1 MKHSNL
7 TKFVFKTVALIA
19 FGFSSVQ
26 SQAQDARVQII
37 HNAASVALDTVDV
50 YVNDTKIDNVV
61 FRSGTGIIRVP
72 AGTYNVNLNNRNS
85 TDSGDQVLAR
95 FSVSLAANSG
105 NTIMAVGVEDT
116 TLYASNP
123 EGRNRLVQLIHRKNV
138 LFGSSNPAN
147 VATTI
152 IHGVTDAPGVNIT
165 TRPTSTILSLNNVR
179 YGDTTNNLFIPAQQ
193 IFIDVRV
200 NASNNLFRSYLAPL
214 QSFGGKSITV
224 FASGFVTPGS
234 NQSGSDFGLFALDTN
249 GGMAISIPQ
258 GVRMQIIHASA
269 DTSVNAVDVWL
280 NGTKRFSSLNRKSA
294 TNTISAI
301 AGTYRITV
309 TKSGSANDSAGL
321 LYKMDGVPLV
331 AGRNYLGIASGVLD
345 TNIYATN
352 PNGTNRTF
360 NLFGTDNYNE
370 TGIPSNA
377 TLWYFNGV
385 ADADLTS
392 LSRGTTN
399 PVALFNNVAFGDIAN
414 SVTIPTTPTS
424 AYVLRENIGGTLQRT
439 FRLRLPASVG
449 GRVGT
454 IFSVGYADTT
464 GNPSGVAMSSYH
476 IAFTDGSVV
485 SLDELNAY
493 AQIIHT
499 SADPSVAT
507 VDVYINGVKALDDFK
522 YASATP
528 FLPIVPYKANEV
540 KIAPANSTSTADA
553 FFTTNITGDSS
564 KYHYAVVA
572 GVRNP
577 ASFAPNPDGVDR
589 AFTVIVNNE
598 AKINAAISD
607 KNIDLMYFHSIAD
620 APKTT
625 SIGFNQIQYL
635 SKDNAYKSFH
645 GYRSHAAFGNML
657 FELKKSNTDTILY
670 RGYANL
676 LNHPGKTG
684 FIFAGGFI
692 NSASNQNGPSAFM
705 YIVWPEGF
713 VDTIGLSSV
722 AGITDG
728 IFDESG
734 VVVYPNPSNTIA
746 QLQIDSKVDT
756 HTQIIVSD
764 ITGKIVYEAQ
774 SHLMIG
780 KNSISIPVANWNN
793 GLYVVRATSG
803 NNTVVRKLAVSK

>member
-1 MKHSNL
+1 MKHSYL
-7 TKFVFKTVALIA
+7 TKIVFKSIALFA
-19 FGFSSVQ
+19 LGFTSVQ
-26 SQAQDARVQII
+26 SMAQDARVQII
-37 HNAASVALDTVDV
+37 HNAASVMLDTVDV

-72 AGTYNVNLNNRNS
+72 AGTYNVNLNNSNS
-85 TDSGDQVLAR
+85 ADSGDQVLAR
-95 FSVSLAANSG
+95 FSVALAANSG
-105 NTIMAVGVEDT
+105 NIIMAVGVEDT
-116 TLYASNP
+116 TLYAANP
-123 EGRNRLVQLIHRKNV
+123 EGRNREVRLIHRKNA
-138 LFGSSNPAN
+138 LFGSSNPSN
-147 VATTI
+147 IATTI
-152 IHGVTDAPGVNIT
+152 IHGVTDAPGVNIS
-165 TRPTSTILSLNNVR
+165 TRPVSTTLSLTNVR

-193 IFIDVRV
+193 TFIDIRV
-200 NASNNLFRSYLAPL
+200 SSNNALFRSYLAPL
-214 QSFGGKSITV
+214 QSFGGKSLTV
-224 FASGFVTPGS
+224 FASGFITPAT
-234 NQSGSDFGLFALDTN
+234 NQSGSDFGLFAIDTN
-249 GGMAISIPQ
+249 GGMAIPIPQ

-269 DTSVNAVDVWL
+269 DTSVHAVDVWM
-280 NGTKRFSSLNRKSA
+280 NGTKAFSALNRKSA
-294 TNTISAI
+294 SPTFSAI

-309 TKSGSANDSAGL
+309 TKAGSANDSTDL

-370 TGIPSNA
+370 IGAPGNA

-392 LSRGTTN
+392 LSRGTSS
-399 PVALFNNVAFGDIAN
+399 PVALFNNVAFGEIAN
-414 SVTIPTTPTS
+414 SVTIPTTPLT
-424 AYVLRENIGGTLQRT
+424 AYVLRETIGSSFNRT
-439 FRLRLPASVG
+439 FRLRLPTSLG

-464 GNPSGVAMSSYH
+464 GNPSGVPISSYY

-485 SLDELNAY
+485 SIDELNAF
-493 AQIIHT
+493 AQIIHS
-499 SADPSVAT
+499 SADPSVAS
-507 VDVYINGVKALDDFK
+507 VDVYINGEKALDDFA

-528 FLPIVPYKANEV
+528 FLPIVPFKANEI
-540 KIAPANSTSTADA
+540 KIAPSNSTSAADA
-553 FFTTNITGDSS
+553 FFTTSITGDSS

-577 ASFAPNPDGVDR
+577 GSFATNPDGVDR

-607 KNIDLMYFHSIAD
+607 KNVDLMYFHSISD

-635 SKDNAYKSFH
+635 SKDNSYKSFH

-657 FELKKSNTDTILY
+657 FELKKSNTDTLLY

-684 FIFAGGFI
+684 FVFAGGFL
-692 NSASNQNGPSAFM
+692 NSAANQNGPAVFM
-705 YIVWPEGF
+705 YLVWPDGF
-713 VDTIGLSSV
+713 VDTIGLSAV
-722 AGITDG
+722 TGIANQV
-728 IFDESG
+728 FDESG
-734 VVVYPNPSNTIA
+734 VVVYPNPANSIAHVQVESKFDAYTHITI
-746 QLQIDSKVDT
+746 
-756 HTQIIVSD
+756 SD
-764 ITGKIVYEAQ
+764 ITGKVMYDT
-774 SHLMIG
+774 STNLTIG
-780 KNSISIPVANWNN
+780 KNEIVVPITEWNN
-793 GLYVVRATSG
+793 GLYLIQIQSE
-803 NNTVVRKLAVSK
+803 NNTIIKKLAVSR